1 MKILFRVDASPTI
14 GLGHLRRTLAL
25 ATIMAKRGHE
35 PKYLIHDG
43 GELLPI
49 EPPFPRVSEVGGGW
63 DLAVV
68 DSYLISDHEYNIV
81 RKASKKTAVITDG
94 KDSGFDCDALID
106 HNLYSKPD
114 LYPARAV
121 SRTKLLLGPAYAM
134 IREEIRQAREKEF
147 EVSESVCRILLT
159 LGGGDQHDNL
169 LRLLRFLAQT
179 ARGVEVS
186 ILTPKGVS
194 LDIHSGI
201 SAGTAVPSNQYR
213 VVHDQPDVGSL
224 MRQCDLAVTG
234 AGVTSLELA
243 CLGVPAIH
251 VVLADNQAPGA
262 QAAQDKG
269 VALNFGAPDRWN
281 PESFASLF
289 RSLQSQE
296 AREGMSSKGR
306 ALVDGQGTDRLAKV
320 LEELS
325 A

>member
-25 ATIMAKRGHE
+25 ATVMAKQGHE

-68 DSYLISDHEYNIV
+68 DSYLISQHEYKLL
-81 RKASKKTAVITDG
+81 RSQSKKTAVVSDG
-94 KDSGFDCDALID
+94 KDPGFDCDALID
-106 HNLYSKPD
+106 HNLYARPD
-114 LYPARAV
+114 LYPDRAG

-134 IREEIRQAREKEF
+134 IREEIRQARDEGF
-147 EVSESVCRILLT
+147 EVSDGICRILLT

-179 ARGVEVS
+179 ARGAEVS
-186 ILTPKGVS
+186 ILSPKCVS
-194 LDIHSGI
+194 LDIHSGV
-201 SAGTAVPSNQYR
+201 ATETAVPSNQYR
-213 VVHDQPDVGSL
+213 LVHDQPDVGSL

-243 CLGVPAIH
+243 CIGVPAIH
-251 VVLADNQAPGA
+251 VVLADNQMLGA
-262 QAAQDKG
+262 QAAQEQGIGLNLGNVPAWDLSTFQIAYR
-269 VALNFGAPDRWN
+269 AL
-281 PESFASLF
+281 ESREKRQAMSLAG
-289 RSLQSQE
+289 RS
-296 AREGMSSKGR
+296 
-306 ALVDGQGTDRLAKV
+306 LVDGLGAQRLAEA
-320 LEELS
+320 LQHL